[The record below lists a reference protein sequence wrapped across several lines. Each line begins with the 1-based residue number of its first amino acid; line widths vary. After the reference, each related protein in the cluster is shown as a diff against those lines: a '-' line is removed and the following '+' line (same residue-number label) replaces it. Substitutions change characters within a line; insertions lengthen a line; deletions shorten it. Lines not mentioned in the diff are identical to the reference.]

1 MIVTNLLCNKD
12 INLKEIVDIPFY
24 IKKTQVIEQYH
35 HSINMRKDA
44 TTVLKAL
51 KDYYPEYFI

>member
-12 INLKEIVDIPFY
+12 INLREIADVPFY
-24 IKKTQVIEQYH
+24 IRKTQVVKQYH
-35 HSINMRKDA
+35 HNVNTRKDA